1 MINRFPIAAAATAL
15 LIASAS
21 FADDNDNLRTADDA
35 KAMLTKAV
43 AAVKADKA
51 RALDMFNK
59 GEGGFHDGNLYV
71 SCFNVGDGK
80 MVATGSPNLK
90 KRLGQDARTFKDDY
104 GSLLKFDTVARKPDG
119 EITVMDVQIPKPGA
133 SDKAEPKEIFATKVN
148 DLICG
153 VGYYYY
159 REGD

>member
-43 AAVKADKA
+43 AAVKADKTK
-51 RALDMFNK
+51 ALDMFNK

-71 SCFNVGDGK
+71 SCFNVSDGK
-80 MVATGSPNLK
+80 MIATGSPNLK
-90 KRLGQDARTFKDDY
+90 KHLGEDARTFKDEY
-104 GSLLKFDTVARKPDG
+104 GTPLKFDAVAQKPDG
-119 EITVMDVQIPKPGA
+119 DITAMDVQIPKPGA
-133 SDKAEPKEIFATKVN
+133 TDKAEPKEIYATKID